1 VAENAEIT
9 TRGWVGEE
17 FELLLTLYR
26 ALIETKDLSSACS
39 ATLQI
44 VCDFTGWDLGLA
56 WLPTPGKELRLFT
69 AWHRDNANLVEFV
82 KICQERSFPPN
93 VGMPGRVWAR
103 RKPEWT
109 SNLAAEPT
117 ELFPL
122 APFAAQAGIK
132 AVLGVPVLDGESV
145 LAVLLF
151 YLLQF
156 REKDSHLIQVASE
169 VATQLGFAL
178 RHKHL
183 EEELE
188 RNEVKLRQA
197 HGEIEIRGQ
206 ERTAELETV
215 NELLQAE
222 IVAREKLEESL
233 HVRVLQQAAVAHI
246 GQRALSGLALS
257 ALMEEITALVA
268 QTLGIEFCKILE
280 LLPDGKA
287 LLLRA
292 GVGWKNGFVGV
303 ATVNAGAESQAGYT
317 LLSNAPVI
325 VEDLQAETRFSGP
338 PLLRDHGVVSGLSVI
353 IPGRDRP
360 FGVLGAHTIKRRAF
374 KPDDVHFLEAVA
386 NVLSEAIE
394 RKKAEEEIRR
404 SANWLER
411 LIETTQDAVVSID
424 RQARIV
430 LFNPGAE
437 RIFGYSKAEI
447 QGQKVNVLM
456 AEPYA
461 TEHDF
466 YIERYERTGEARAIG
481 RIRTVEGRRKNG
493 ETFPIELSVT
503 KVTTVEGEEVQY
515 AAFIRDISEVRR
527 GQAWLQSLID
537 TTQDAV
543 LSIDHQGRVVMFNPA
558 AERIFGYTRNEI
570 VGQKVNLLMAEPYA
584 TEHDGYIEH
593 YERTGEARAIG
604 RIRTVTARRKNSE
617 LFPIELSVTK
627 IAEDQDVQ
635 YAAFIRDISEKARLQ
650 AQLLENERLVAIGTT
665 AAKIG
670 HELANPLNGMS
681 LTIQL
686 LEQRL
691 RKQSNLLDT
700 QITSTVNRLHT
711 EVSRLSTLLEQFR
724 SLSRREKFVFQRTT
738 LTALVGEAIE
748 IEMPRYAE
756 LGIQVECSFSS
767 NLPTITVDIN
777 KMKQV
782 IFNLTKNAAEAMAGG
797 GRISIKGSASENR
810 IILEISDTGTG
821 IPAGIDIF
829 EPFFTTKPEGTGI
842 GLSIVQ
848 QIVRAHGGL
857 VTYRSEHGKGTT
869 FVIAL
874 PQK

>member
-9 TRGWVGEE
+9 TRGRVGEE
-17 FELLLTLYR
+17 FELLVTLYR

-44 VCDFTGWDLGLA
+44 VCQFTDWDLGLA
-56 WLPTPGKELRLFT
+56 WLPTPGEKELTLFT
-69 AWHRDNANLVEFV
+69 AWHRDNSNLVEFV
-82 KICQERSFPPN
+82 EICQQRSFPPN

-109 SNLAAEPT
+109 SNLAAEPSD
-117 ELFPL
+117 LFPL
-122 APFAAQAGIK
+122 APFAALAGIK
-132 AVLGVPVLDGESV
+132 AGLGVPVLDGESV

-151 YLLQF
+151 YLLEF
-156 REKDSHLIQVASE
+156 KEKDTHLIQVMSE

-178 RHKHL
+178 RHKHI
-183 EEELE
+183 EVELE
-188 RNEVKLRQA
+188 SNEAKQRQA
-197 HGEIEIRGQ
+197 HHELEMRVK
-206 ERTAELETV
+206 ERTAELSRV

-222 IVAREKLEESL
+222 IAAREEIEGRAQER
-233 HVRVLQQAAVAHI
+233 VRQQAAVAQL
-246 GQRALSGLALS
+246 GERALRGVELFT
-257 ALMEEITALVA
+257 LMDEAIALVA
-268 QTLGIEFCKILE
+268 QTLRVEFCKILE

-292 GVGWKNGFVGV
+292 GVGWKEGLVGQV
-303 ATVNAGAESQAGYT
+303 TVGAGTNSQAGYT
-317 LLSNAPVI
+317 LLSNEPVI
-325 VEDLQAETRFSGP
+325 IKDLRTEERFSGP
-338 PLLRDHGVVSGLSVI
+338 PLLREHGVVSGLSVI
-353 IPGRDRP
+353 IGRRDRP
-360 FGVLGAHTIKRRAF
+360 FGVLGAHTAKLHTF
-374 KPDDVHFLEAVA
+374 TEDDIHFLEAVA
-386 NVLSEAIE
+386 NVLSQVIE
-394 RKKAEEEIRR
+394 NSHSLEEIRR

-411 LIETTQDAVVSID
+411 LIETTQDAVLSID
-424 RQARIV
+424 R
-430 LFNPGAE
+430 
-437 RIFGYSKAEI
+437 
-447 QGQKVNVLM
+447 
-456 AEPYA
+456 
-461 TEHDF
+461 
-466 YIERYERTGEARAIG
+466 
-481 RIRTVEGRRKNG
+481 
-493 ETFPIELSVT
+493 
-503 KVTTVEGEEVQY
+503 
-515 AAFIRDISEVRR
+515 
-527 GQAWLQSLID
+527 
-537 TTQDAV
+537 
-543 LSIDHQGRVVMFNPA
+543 QGRVVMFNAA

-604 RIRTVTARRKNSE
+604 RIRTVTAKRKNGE

-650 AQLLENERLVAIGTT
+650 AQLVENERLVAVGTT

-691 RKQSNLLDT
+691 SKRSSLIDA
-700 QITSTVNRLHT
+700 QITSTVNRLKN

-724 SLSRREKFVFQRTT
+724 SLSRREKFDFQRTT

-756 LGIQVECSFSS
+756 LGIQVECFIPS
-767 NLPTITVDIN
+767 NLPTITVDID

-810 IILEISDTGTG
+810 IVLEISDTGTG
-821 IPAGIDIF
+821 IPAGVDIF

-848 QIVRAHGGL
+848 QIVSAHGGSI
-857 VTYRSEHGKGTT
+857 TYSSEHGKGTT

>member
-1 VAENAEIT
+1 MAVQE
-9 TRGWVGEE
+9 
-17 FELLLTLYR
+17 
-26 ALIETKDLSSACS
+26 D
-39 ATLQI
+39 
-44 VCDFTGWDLGLA
+44 
-56 WLPTPGKELRLFT
+56 T
-69 AWHRDNANLVEFV
+69 A
-82 KICQERSFPPN
+82 
-93 VGMPGRVWAR
+93 
-103 RKPEWT
+103 
-109 SNLAAEPT
+109 
-117 ELFPL
+117 
-122 APFAAQAGIK
+122 
-132 AVLGVPVLDGESV
+132 
-145 LAVLLF
+145 
-151 YLLQF
+151 
-156 REKDSHLIQVASE
+156 
-169 VATQLGFAL
+169 QL
-178 RHKHL
+178 
-183 EEELE
+183 
-188 RNEVKLRQA
+188 
-197 HGEIEIRGQ
+197 
-206 ERTAELETV
+206 
-215 NELLQAE
+215 
-222 IVAREKLEESL
+222 
-233 HVRVLQQAAVAHI
+233 RVLQQAAVAQI
-246 GQRALSGLALS
+246 GQRALSGIASS
-257 ALMEEITALVA
+257 ALMEEVTALVA
-268 QTLGIEFCKILE
+268 QTLGVEFCKILE

-292 GVGWKNGFVGV
+292 GIGWKNGFVGA

-317 LLSNAPVI
+317 LLSNTPVI
-325 VEDLQAETRFSGP
+325 VEDLQTESRFSGP

-360 FGVLGAHTIKRRAF
+360 FGVLGAHTVKRRVF

-386 NVLSEAIE
+386 NVLSEAME
-394 RKKAEEEIRR
+394 RNKAEKEIRR

-411 LIETTQDAVVSID
+411 LIETTQDGVVSID

-430 LFNPGAE
+430 LFNPAAE
-437 RIFGYSKAEI
+437 RIFGYTQAEI
-447 QGQKVNVLM
+447 QGQTVNVLM

-461 TEHDF
+461 TEHDS

-481 RIRTVEGRRKNG
+481 RIRTVEARRKNG
-493 ETFPIELSVT
+493 ETFPIELSIT
-503 KVTTVEGEEVQY
+503 KVATGEGEEVQY

-527 GQAWLQSLID
+527 GQAWLQSLIEA
-537 TTQDAV
+537 TQDAV
-543 LSIDHQGRVVMFNPA
+543 LSIDRQGRVVMFNPA

-584 TEHDGYIEH
+584 TEHDRYIEH

-604 RIRTVTARRKNSE
+604 RIRTVTAKRKNSE

-627 IAEDQDVQ
+627 IPEDQDVQ
-635 YAAFIRDISEKARLQ
+635 YVAFIRDISEKARLQ
-650 AQLLENERLVAIGTT
+650 AQLVENERLVAIGTT

-691 RKQSNLLDT
+691 SKLSTPLDT
-700 QITSTVNRLHT
+700 QITSTVDRLHK

-724 SLSRREKFVFQRTT
+724 SLSRREKFDFQRTT

-756 LGIQVECSFSS
+756 IGIQVECSFPS
-767 NLPTITVDIN
+767 NLPTITVDID

-810 IILEISDTGTG
+810 IVLEISDTGTG

-829 EPFFTTKPEGTGI
+829 EPFFTTKPLGTGI

-848 QIVRAHGGL
+848 QIVSAHGGSI
-857 VTYRSEHGKGTT
+857 TYSSEHGKGTT

>member
-1 VAENAEIT
+1 
-9 TRGWVGEE
+9 
-17 FELLLTLYR
+17 
-26 ALIETKDLSSACS
+26 
-39 ATLQI
+39 
-44 VCDFTGWDLGLA
+44 
-56 WLPTPGKELRLFT
+56 
-69 AWHRDNANLVEFV
+69 
-82 KICQERSFPPN
+82 
-93 VGMPGRVWAR
+93 MPGRVWAR

-117 ELFPL
+117 DLFPL

-132 AVLGVPVLDGESV
+132 AVLGVPVLDGERV

-151 YLLQF
+151 YLLEF
-156 REKDSHLIQVASE
+156 RQTDSRLIQVVSE
-169 VATQLGFAL
+169 VAMQLGFAL

-183 EEELE
+183 EEDLE

-197 HGEIEIRGQ
+197 HDELEIRVQ
-206 ERTAELETV
+206 EQTAEL
-215 NELLQAE
+215 
-222 IVAREKLEESL
+222 
-233 HVRVLQQAAVAHI
+233 RVLQQAAVAEI
-246 GQRALSGLALS
+246 GQRALSGIAPS
-257 ALMEEITALVA
+257 VLMEEVTALIA
-268 QTLGIEFCKILE
+268 QTLGVEFCKILE

-292 GVGWKNGFVGV
+292 GIGWKNGFVGV

-325 VEDLQAETRFSGP
+325 IEDLQAETRFSGP
-338 PLLRDHGVVSGLSVI
+338 PLLHDHGVVSGLSVI

-360 FGVLGAHTIKRRAF
+360 FGVLGAHTVKRRVF

-394 RKKAEEEIRR
+394 RNKAEEEIRR

-430 LFNPGAE
+430 LFNPAAE
-437 RIFGYSKAEI
+437 RIFGYMQAEI

-461 TEHDF
+461 AEHDS

-481 RIRTVEGRRKNG
+481 RIRTVTAKRKNG
-493 ETFPIELSVT
+493 
-503 KVTTVEGEEVQY
+503 
-515 AAFIRDISEVRR
+515 
-527 GQAWLQSLID
+527 
-537 TTQDAV
+537 
-543 LSIDHQGRVVMFNPA
+543 
-558 AERIFGYTRNEI
+558 
-570 VGQKVNLLMAEPYA
+570 
-584 TEHDGYIEH
+584 
-593 YERTGEARAIG
+593 
-604 RIRTVTARRKNSE
+604 E

-627 IAEDQDVQ
+627 IADGQNVQ

-650 AQLLENERLVAIGTT
+650 AQLVENERLVAIGTT

-691 RKQSNLLDT
+691 SKRSSLMDG
-700 QITSTVNRLHT
+700 QIASTVSRLKN
-711 EVSRLSTLLEQFR
+711 EVSRLSTLLDQFR
-724 SLSRREKFVFQRTT
+724 SLSRREKFDFQRTT

-756 LGIQVECSFSS
+756 LGIQVECSIPS
-767 NLPTITVDIN
+767 NLPTITVDID

-797 GRISIKGSASENR
+797 GRISIKGSASENS
-810 IILEISDTGTG
+810 IVLEVSDTGTG

-848 QIVRAHGGL
+848 QIVSAHGGSI
-857 VTYRSEHGKGTT
+857 TYSSEHGKGTT

>member
-1 VAENAEIT
+1 
-9 TRGWVGEE
+9 
-17 FELLLTLYR
+17 
-26 ALIETKDLSSACS
+26 
-39 ATLQI
+39 
-44 VCDFTGWDLGLA
+44 
-56 WLPTPGKELRLFT
+56 
-69 AWHRDNANLVEFV
+69 
-82 KICQERSFPPN
+82 
-93 VGMPGRVWAR
+93 MPGRVWAR

-117 ELFPL
+117 DLFPL

-132 AVLGVPVLDGESV
+132 AVLGVPVLDGEKV

-151 YLLQF
+151 YLLEF
-156 REKDSHLIQVASE
+156 RQKDSRLVQVVSE

-188 RNEVKLRQA
+188 RNEVKLRPA
-197 HGEIEIRGQ
+197 RGEIEIRGQ
-206 ERTAELETV
+206 ERTAELERV

-222 IVAREKLEESL
+222 IVAREQLEESL
-233 HVRVLQQAAVAHI
+233 HVRVLQQAAVAKV
-246 GQRALSGLALS
+246 GQRALSGIELS
-257 ALMEEITALVA
+257 PLMEEVTALTA
-268 QTLGIEFCKILE
+268 QTLGVEFCKILE
-280 LLPDGKA
+280 LLPGDEA
-287 LLLRA
+287 LRLRA
-292 GVGWKNGFVGV
+292 GVGWKEGLVGR
-303 ATVNAGAESQAGYT
+303 AMVNAGIHSQAGYT

-325 VEDLQAETRFSGP
+325 VENLQTETRFSGP
-338 PLLRDHGVVSGLSVI
+338 PLLHDHGIMSGMSVV
-353 IPGRDRP
+353 IPGNDRP
-360 FGVLGAHTIKRRAF
+360 FGVLGAHTIKQRTF
-374 KPDDVHFLEAVA
+374 SSDDVHFVEAVA

-394 RKKAEEEIRR
+394 RKKAEEEIQR

-411 LIETTQDAVVSID
+411 LIETSQDAVVSID

-437 RIFGYSKAEI
+437 RIFGYTQAEI
-447 QGQKVNVLM
+447 RGQKVNVLM

-461 TEHDF
+461 TEHDS

-481 RIRTVEGRRKNG
+481 RIRTVEARRKNG
-493 ETFPIELSVT
+493 EAFPIELSVT
-503 KVTTVEGEEVQY
+503 KVSTVEGEEVQY

-543 LSIDHQGRVVMFNPA
+543 LSIDRQGRVVLFNPT

-604 RIRTVTARRKNSE
+604 RIRTVTARRKNGE

-650 AQLLENERLVAIGTT
+650 ARLVENERLVAIGTT

-691 RKQSNLLDT
+691 SKRSSLIDA
-700 QITSTVNRLHT
+700 QIASTVSRLKN
-711 EVSRLSTLLEQFR
+711 EVSRLSTLLDQFR
-724 SLSRREKFVFQRTT
+724 SLSRREKFDFQRTT

-748 IEMPRYAE
+748 IEMPRYAG
-756 LGIQVECSFSS
+756 LGIQVECSFPS

-848 QIVRAHGGL
+848 QIVSAHGGS

>member
-1 VAENAEIT
+1 MAEIAQT
-9 TRGWVGEE
+9 ATQRRVGEE
-17 FELLLTLYR
+17 FELLLTLFR
-26 ALIETKDLSSACS
+26 GVIEAKDLLSACS

-44 VCDFTGWDLGLA
+44 VCDFAGWNLGLA
-56 WLPTPGKELRLFT
+56 WIPSPREKELTLLT
-69 AWHRDNANLVEFV
+69 DWHRGNPEFAEFV
-82 KICQERSFPPN
+82 GVCQGRSFSPD

-109 SNLAAEPT
+109 SDLAAEPSD
-117 ELFPL
+117 LFPL
-122 APFAAQAGIK
+122 APFAALAGIK
-132 AVLGVPVLDGESV
+132 AGLGVPVLDGESV

-151 YLLQF
+151 YLLEF
-156 REKDSHLIQVASE
+156 KEKDTHLIQVVSE

-178 RHKHL
+178 RHKHI
-183 EEELE
+183 EVELE
-188 RNEVKLRQA
+188 SNEAKRRQA
-197 HGEIEIRGQ
+197 HHELEMRVK
-206 ERTAELETV
+206 ERTAELSRV

-222 IVAREKLEESL
+222 IAAREEIEGRAQER
-233 HVRVLQQAAVAHI
+233 VRQQAAVALL
-246 GQRALSGLALS
+246 GERALRGVELFT
-257 ALMEEITALVA
+257 LMDEAIALVA
-268 QTLGIEFCKILE
+268 QTLRVEFCKILE

-292 GVGWKNGFVGV
+292 GVGWEEGLVGQ
-303 ATVNAGAESQAGYT
+303 ATVGAGTNSQAGYT
-317 LLSNAPVI
+317 LLSNEPVI
-325 VEDLQAETRFSGP
+325 IRDLRTEKRFSGP
-338 PLLRDHGVVSGLSVI
+338 PLLREHGVVSGLSVI
-353 IPGRDRP
+353 IGRRDRP
-360 FGVLGAHTIKRRAF
+360 FGVLGAHTA
-374 KPDDVHFLEAVA
+374 KPHTFTEDDIHFLEAVA
-386 NVLSEAIE
+386 NVLSQVIE
-394 RKKAEEEIRR
+394 NSHSLEEIRR

-411 LIETTQDAVVSID
+411 LIETTQDAVLSID
-424 RQARIV
+424 R
-430 LFNPGAE
+430 
-437 RIFGYSKAEI
+437 
-447 QGQKVNVLM
+447 
-456 AEPYA
+456 
-461 TEHDF
+461 
-466 YIERYERTGEARAIG
+466 
-481 RIRTVEGRRKNG
+481 
-493 ETFPIELSVT
+493 
-503 KVTTVEGEEVQY
+503 
-515 AAFIRDISEVRR
+515 
-527 GQAWLQSLID
+527 
-537 TTQDAV
+537 
-543 LSIDHQGRVVMFNPA
+543 QGRVVMFNAA
-558 AERIFGYTRNEI
+558 AERIFGYARNEI

-604 RIRTVTARRKNSE
+604 RIRTVTARRKNGE

-627 IAEDQDVQ
+627 IADDQDVQ

-650 AQLLENERLVAIGTT
+650 ARLVENERLVAIGTT

-691 RKQSNLLDT
+691 SKRSSLIDA
-700 QITSTVNRLHT
+700 QITSTVNRLKN

-724 SLSRREKFVFQRTT
+724 SLSRREKFDFQRTT

-756 LGIQVECSFSS
+756 LGIQVECSFPS

-782 IFNLTKNAAEAMAGG
+782 IFNLTKNAVEAMAGG

-810 IILEISDTGTG
+810 IFLEISDTGTG
-821 IPAGIDIF
+821 IPEGVDIF

-848 QIVRAHGGL
+848 QIVSAHGGS
-857 VTYRSEHGKGTT
+857 VTYSSEHGKGTT

>member
-1 VAENAEIT
+1 MAENAEIT
-9 TRGWVGEE
+9 TRG
-17 FELLLTLYR
+17 
-26 ALIETKDLSSACS
+26 
-39 ATLQI
+39 
-44 VCDFTGWDLGLA
+44 
-56 WLPTPGKELRLFT
+56 
-69 AWHRDNANLVEFV
+69 
-82 KICQERSFPPN
+82 
-93 VGMPGRVWAR
+93 
-103 RKPEWT
+103 
-109 SNLAAEPT
+109 
-117 ELFPL
+117 
-122 APFAAQAGIK
+122 
-132 AVLGVPVLDGESV
+132 
-145 LAVLLF
+145 
-151 YLLQF
+151 
-156 REKDSHLIQVASE
+156 
-169 VATQLGFAL
+169 
-178 RHKHL
+178 
-183 EEELE
+183 
-188 RNEVKLRQA
+188 
-197 HGEIEIRGQ
+197 
-206 ERTAELETV
+206 
-215 NELLQAE
+215 
-222 IVAREKLEESL
+222 
-233 HVRVLQQAAVAHI
+233 AVAQI
-246 GQRALSGLALS
+246 RQRALSGIELS
-257 ALMEEITALVA
+257 ALMEEVAALTA
-268 QTLGIEFCKILE
+268 QTLGVEFCKILE

-292 GVGWKNGFVGV
+292 GIGWKNGFVGV

-338 PLLRDHGVVSGLSVI
+338 PVLRDHGVASGLSVI
-353 IPGRDRP
+353 IPGTDRP
-360 FGVLGAHTIKRRAF
+360 FGVLGAHTVKRRAF

-404 SANWLER
+404 STNWLER
-411 LIETTQDAVVSID
+411 LIETTQDAVVSIN

-456 AEPYA
+456 AEPYSA
-461 TEHDF
+461 EHDS
-466 YIERYERTGEARAIG
+466 YIEHYERTGEARAIG
-481 RIRTVEGRRKNG
+481 RIRTVEARRKNG
-493 ETFPIELSVT
+493 ESFPIELSIT
-503 KVTTVEGEEVQY
+503 KVATVEGEEVQY
-515 AAFIRDISEVRR
+515 AAFIRDISEVKR
-527 GQAWLQSLID
+527 GQAWLQSLVE

-543 LSIDHQGRVVMFNPA
+543 LSIDRQGRVVLFNPA

-604 RIRTVTARRKNSE
+604 RIRTVTARRKNGE

-627 IAEDQDVQ
+627 ISEDQDVQ

-650 AQLLENERLVAIGTT
+650 AQLVENERLVAIGTT

-691 RKQSNLLDT
+691 RKQSNPLDI
-700 QITSTVNRLHT
+700 QITSTVNRLHN

-724 SLSRREKFVFQRTT
+724 SLSRREKFDFQRTT

-748 IEMPRYAE
+748 IDMPRYAE
-756 LGIQVECSFSS
+756 LGIQVECSFPS
-767 NLPTITVDIN
+767 NLPTITVDID

-797 GRISIKGSASENR
+797 GRISIEGSASENR
-810 IILEISDTGTG
+810 IVLEISDTGTG

-829 EPFFTTKPEGTGI
+829 EPFFTTKPQGTGI

-848 QIVRAHGGL
+848 QIVSAHGGS
-857 VTYRSEHGKGTT
+857 VTYSSEHGKGTT